1 MMKYIFLAIFVLMV
15 SGCSTT
21 QPPVTEY
28 RINATLSEQ
37 KRDVRG
43 CLDKSIKVAQ
53 AFSSSSL
60 MSQDMNYGLGKS
72 KQYVYSQ
79 SQWADVPNRA
89 LTSEIVK
96 LLREIKL
103 FKNIQIA
110 KSRSKSNLILETYIE
125 DFKQY
130 FNDDSSSSYANVVV
144 SLGILDAKSNKIV
157 ASKTFQSKVDVKSL
171 DAGGGV
177 EALNEALSQVLGQS
191 AEWFEDVCK

>member
-1 MMKYIFLAIFVLMV
+1 MKYIFLVIFVLIV

-28 RINATLSEQ
+28 RIKATI
-37 KRDVRG
+37 KDNKTNIDG

-60 MSQDMNYGLGKS
+60 MSQDMNYGLGES
-72 KQYVYSQ
+72 KQFVYSQ

-103 FKNIQIA
+103 FKNVQIA
-110 KSRSKSNLILETYIE
+110 KSRSRSSLILETYIE

-130 FNDDSSSSYANVVV
+130 FNDDSSNSYANVVI
-144 SLGILDAKSNKIV
+144 SLTILDSATNKVV
-157 ASKTFQSKVDVKSL
+157 ASKTFQSRVDVKSL
-171 DAGGGV
+171 DASGGV
-177 EALNEALSQVLGQS
+177 QGLNDSLSTVLNKS
-191 AEWFEDVCK
+191 AVWFEGVCK

>member
-1 MMKYIFLAIFVLMV
+1 MKYIFLVIFILMV

-28 RINATLSEQ
+28 RIQAVIQES
-37 KRDVRG
+37 KIDVDG
-43 CLDKSIKVAQ
+43 CSDKSIKVAQ

-60 MSQDMNYGLGKS
+60 MSQDMNYALGKN
-72 KQYVYSQ
+72 KQFVYSQ

-96 LLREIKL
+96 LLRKIKL

-110 KSRSKSNLILETYIE
+110 KSRGRSDLILETCIE

-130 FNDDSSSSYANVVV
+130 FNEDFSDSYAKVVISFTILDSSTNKVVANE
-144 SLGILDAKSNKIV
+144 
-157 ASKTFQSKVDVKSL
+157 TFQSRVDVKSL

-177 EALNEALSQVLGQS
+177 EALNEALSEILAKS
-191 AEWFEDVCK
+191 AVWFEGVCK